1 VKTLQSVGLS
11 ESDVTVVGVTPAD
24 MPAALA
30 RGDVDAVSIW
40 EPAAEQS
47 AKALS
52 LDALIPQGP
61 VYRERFN
68 LNTTTGDPG

>member
-24 MPAALA
+24 MRAALA